1 MEREFLEIADFLNEQ
16 RVQNFMKTNKQQSGT
31 LNLDELQEHT
41 IQQSRKKLLTKDLL
55 RRR

>member
-41 IQQSRKKLLTKDLL
+41 IQ
-55 RRR
+55 